1 MDELTNR
8 NCEQR
13 GVPRSDSISILK
25 HTAMLMMARADTLT
39 PYEKTIVMA
48 IIRDWN
54 RHVDGEI
61 DCIERLIRLY
71 TEKQKERAGLHE

>member
-1 MDELTNR
+1 MDELTN
-8 NCEQR
+8 
-13 GVPRSDSISILK
+13 LK
-25 HTAMLMMARADTLT
+25 HTAMLMRAGADTLT

>member
-1 MDELTNR
+1 MDEVTN
-8 NCEQR
+8 
-13 GVPRSDSISILK
+13 LK
-25 HTAMLMMARADTLT
+25 HTARLMMAGADTLT

-71 TEKQKERAGLHE
+71 TEKQKARAGLHE